1 MFGLLLEL
9 NRGVPNGTLRGV
21 RGRGNPPYSI
31 LIYYL
36 SSSVRSKAT
45 CEAIIRPA
53 ADGTKAVE
61 PGTDLAFALTDC
73 IS

>member
-31 LIYYL
+31 YF
-36 SSSVRSKAT
+36 VVVAHF
-45 CEAIIRPA
+45 
-53 ADGTKAVE
+53 DVE
-61 PGTDLAFALTDC
+61 KEC
-73 IS
+73 YIV